1 MVRPR
6 LGVLF
11 AVACSLTA
19 CELTEVTIVDF
30 ADIFIVE
37 AKVTVAADPAGNSLR
52 VFIHGTAP
60 GSGPGSR
67 TFDDARVTVVD
78 GEGSSAVLALAPI
91 DACVAIL
98 PENETGSCFTAGA
111 SLAEGY
117 EAGEALTL
125 DVELADG
132 RRLSGSTTIPGGFD
146 LAAVGGTCLL
156 TPDTRLPLEWTR
168 SEGARAYVSEA
179 LIVGLAEALADEGI
193 EAPDTLY
200 LVGLSIS
207 ESDTTVSFPDQFGV
221 FDRFDLDRDLAIRL
235 QVGLPEGTSAEIA
248 ITALDENETNWARGG
263 NFNPSGAVRVS
274 SLAGDGSGAFGS
286 AVTRRFT
293 IVSSADTTVAPGCT
307 QP

>member
-1 MVRPR
+1 MGRPR

-11 AVACSLTA
+11 AIVCTLTA

-30 ADIFIVE
+30 AEIFIVE
-37 AKVTVAADPAGNSLR
+37 AKVTVAEDPAGNSLR

-78 GEGSSAVLALAPI
+78 SAGNPAVLDLAAI
-91 DACVAIL
+91 EACVAIL
-98 PENETGSCFTAGA
+98 PEDQTGSCFTAGA
-111 SLAEGY
+111 TLAAGY
-117 EAGEALTL
+117 EPGESLTL
-125 DVELADG
+125 DVELVDG
-132 RRLSGSTTIPGGFD
+132 RRLSGSTTIPGGFE
-146 LAAVGGTCLL
+146 LGAAGGTCLL
-156 TPDTRLPLEWTR
+156 TPDTRLPLEWTP
-168 SEGARAYVSEA
+168 SQGAQAYVSET
-179 LIVGLAEALADEGI
+179 LIVGLPDALADEGI

-221 FDRFDLDRDLAIRL
+221 FDRFDLDRDLAVRL
-235 QVGLPEGTSAEIA
+235 QAGLPEGASAQIA

-263 NFNPSGAVRVS
+263 NFNPSGPVRVS
-274 SLAGDGSGAFGS
+274 SLVGDGSGAFGS

-293 IVSSADTTVAPGCT
+293 IVSSTDTLVAPACT